1 VFPTK
6 TLLAVD
12 GSPESTRGG
21 QIAGRLSSKLGSEL
35 HLVSVGAMLE
45 GYTPWDWKVLDA
57 SSLSRVRQLAE
68 EEAKATLE
76 KQTQKL
82 REEGAEVAEAHVKT
96 GRPAVEIVR
105 LAEELDAGLVILGSR
120 GFGSLKRAL
129 LGSVSY
135 GVVCHAH
142 ASVLVVRGEEED
154 HPWGKVLLTV
164 DGSREAA
171 AAAKAAVEIS
181 GASGSELHVLSVLRS
196 PYPGPGMW
204 DVSGERLERAKR
216 DLRAFAER
224 PAGREKAKGSRV
236 EEVHLAFGNPD
247 KEIVALGERLDV
259 GLVVVGSR
267 GLGGARRALLGSVS
281 DSVVRHAH
289 CSVLVVRGAGKQS
302 GVGSE
307 GSRLLS
313 ETDEPPEA

>member
-1 VFPTK
+1 MFPTK

-12 GSPESTRGG
+12 GSPESTRAG
-21 QIAGRLSSKLGSEL
+21 QIAGRLSSKLASEL

-45 GYTPWDWKVLDA
+45 GYTPWDWKVLDV

-82 REEGAEVAEAHVKT
+82 REEGMEVAEAHVRA

-105 LAEELDAGLVILGSR
+105 LSEALDAGLVTLGSR

-142 ASVLVVRGEEED
+142 SSMLVVRGEQED
-154 HPWGKVLLTV
+154 HPWGKVLLAV

-171 AAAKAAVEIS
+171 AAVEAAVEIS
-181 GASGSELHVLSVLRS
+181 GASGSELHVLSVLRT
-196 PYPGPGMW
+196 PYPGPGCGTLARSDW
-204 DVSGERLERAKR
+204 SRPKESLGVCGET
-216 DLRAFAER
+216 
-224 PAGREKAKGSRV
+224 GRE
-236 EEVHLAFGNPD
+236 
-247 KEIVALGERLDV
+247 GESQGEPR
-259 GLVVVGSR
+259 R
-267 GLGGARRALLGSVS
+267 GGAPGFRRAG
-281 DSVVRHAH
+281 
-289 CSVLVVRGAGKQS
+289 
-302 GVGSE
+302 
-307 GSRLLS
+307 
-313 ETDEPPEA
+313 